1 VTGGRDGEHIDPP
14 RLTTERLLLRGFAD
28 ADVEPLA
35 DMNGDPEVMRFL
47 GGTRTREWSAA
58 TINRCREQWD
68 QLGFG
73 RLAIEAAETHEFVGW
88 VTLEPVERAAYA
100 DDVEIG
106 WRLARAHWGL
116 GYATEAA
123 RGVLDWA
130 FATLPVDR
138 VLALADPAN
147 DASVAVMR
155 RLGMTRLP
163 DLEDDEGRSTVC
175 VLDRHESPS
184 RPD

>member
-1 VTGGRDGEHIDPP
+1 MVVSRDGAEPP
-14 RLTTERLLLRGFAD
+14 RLTTARLILRDFAD
-28 ADVEPLA
+28 TDVDPLA
-35 DMNGDPEVMRFL
+35 DMNADPEVMRYL
-47 GGTRTREWSAA
+47 GGARSREWSAA
-58 TINRCREQWD
+58 TIDRCREQWD
-68 QLGFG
+68 RLGFG
-73 RLAIEAAETHEFVGW
+73 RFAIEALDDHEFVGW

-106 WRLARAHWGL
+106 WRLTRAHWGQ

-130 FATLPVDR
+130 FASLPVQR

-163 DLEDDEGRSTVC
+163 DLRDDEGVSTVWA
-175 VLDRHESPS
+175 LGRPPS
-184 RPD
+184 APGTD